1 MVYVW
6 CGYVDDVEERDY
18 KAGVVSD
25 KVDNGQCLDT
35 IGVNL

>member
-6 CGYVDDVEERDY
+6 CGYVDDVEECDY

-25 KVDNGQCLDT
+25 KVENCQCLYKID
-35 IGVNL
+35 VSL